1 MVSTIVM
8 GAFFCYGM
16 FTLQRKSFLLDWL
29 PSLWKLF
36 PKKLHEP
43 LFECGICVTSIWGIF
58 FIVAQHLIPEFIPSK
73 YIWLAN
79 IPFYIIS
86 MCGICAILDR
96 AVKFFEYG
104 YNYKKVRDIDTA
116 KKEETLK

>member
-1 MVSTIVM
+1 MASTILM

-29 PSLWKLF
+29 PSIWKLL

-43 LFECGICVTSIWGIF
+43 LFDCGICVTSIWGIV
-58 FIVAQHLIPEFIPSK
+58 FISSQHFIPILIPAK
-73 YIWLAN
+73 YVWAAN

-86 MCGICAILDR
+86 MCGICAVVDR

-104 YNYKKVRDIDTA
+104 YNYKKVRDIDMG
-116 KKEETLK
+116 KNIETKQ